1 MVCKALANLNIT
13 LFTCI
18 NHHQGINCS
27 LCLHLTFSDTDP
39 SPVDVLVLF
48 TELFELYPHMGPA
61 LITLLSIVPQLLLED
76 ELEVAG
82 LGPGHIVRDVLGVV
96 HAPGEQL
103 AHVAYEGVQLGRQRG
118 PEVVV
123 EEHQVYQTVVDNQG
137 PS

>member
-1 MVCKALANLNIT
+1 MY
-13 LFTCI
+13 
-18 NHHQGINCS
+18 
-27 LCLHLTFSDTDP
+27 LTFSDADP
-39 SPVDVLVLF
+39 SPVNVLVLF
-48 TELFELYPHMGPA
+48 TELFELNPHMGPP
-61 LITLLSIVPQLLLED
+61 LITLLSIVPQLLLEH

-103 AHVAYEGVQLGRQRG
+103 AHVADEGVQLGRKRG

-123 EEHQVYQTVVDNQG
+123 EEHQVYQAVVDNQG